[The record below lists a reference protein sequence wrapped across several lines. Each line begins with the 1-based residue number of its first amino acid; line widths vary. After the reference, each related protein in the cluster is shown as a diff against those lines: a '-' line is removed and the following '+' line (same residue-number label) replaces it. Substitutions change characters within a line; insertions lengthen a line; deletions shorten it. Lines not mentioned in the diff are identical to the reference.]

1 MRMCCKIYLTCSA
14 SVGNSGAVADHP
26 ESLPRKTHMALVHP
40 HGPEKR
46 LRPLLLS
53 GAELV
58 DARAYASG
66 LPRVPMT
73 SRETSDA
80 LMLGVG
86 AFTPLAGFMD
96 SDDWRAVCEHCTTAS
111 GVFWPI
117 PITVSATRERAA
129 ALRKGEDIALAD
141 EESGTVVGIM
151 TVTEKYE
158 IDKPFECAHVFGTT
172 DPTHPGVAKVM
183 AQGEVNLAGPVRILS
198 ELDFPERYGALYLRP
213 AETRRLFEDR
223 GWRTVAA
230 LQLRNPMH
238 RSHEYLAKVAIETC
252 DGVLIHQLLGR
263 LKSGDIPAEVRVRA
277 VDALVQGY
285 FVDGT
290 CVQAGYPLEM
300 RYAGPRET
308 LLHAIFRQNY
318 GCSHLI
324 VGRDHAGVGN
334 YYGPFDS
341 QRIFDDLPPG
351 ALCIR
356 PIKID
361 ATFYCARCD
370 GMASGR
376 TCPHGSEDRLE
387 VSGTMLRKVLS
398 EGGDLPPHFSRPE
411 VLAILREYYA
421 CAQTP

>member
-1 MRMCCKIYLTCSA
+1 
-14 SVGNSGAVADHP
+14 
-26 ESLPRKTHMALVHP
+26 MALVDP

-46 LRPLLLS
+46 LRPLLVS
-53 GAELV
+53 GAELAA
-58 DARAYASG
+58 ARSYASG
-66 LPRVPMT
+66 LVRVPMT

-86 AFTPLAGFMD
+86 AFTPLAGFMG
-96 SDDWRAVCEHCTTAS
+96 SGDWRQICEHCTTAD

-117 PITVSATRERAA
+117 PITVSATREVAA
-129 ALRKGEDIALAD
+129 SIRDGQEVALV

-158 IDKPFECAHVFGTT
+158 IDKAFECAHVFGTT
-172 DPTHPGVAKVM
+172 DSNHSGVAKVM
-183 AQGEVNLAGPVRILS
+183 AQADINLAGPVRIVS

-223 GWRTVAA
+223 GWSTVAA

-238 RSHEYLAKVAIETC
+238 RSHEYLAKIAIEMC

-263 LKSGDIPAEVRVRA
+263 LKPGDIPAEVRVRA
-277 VDALVQGY
+277 VNALVTGY

-300 RYAGPRET
+300 RYAGPREA

-324 VGRDHAGVGN
+324 VGRDHAGIGS

-341 QRIFDDLPPG
+341 QRIFDDVPQG
-351 ALCIR
+351 ALRIT

-361 ATFYCARCD
+361 ATFYCHRCD

-376 TCPHGSEDRLE
+376 TCPHGTEDRLE
-387 VSGTMLRKVLS
+387 VSGTMLRKMLS
-398 EGGDLPPHFSRPE
+398 EGGELPPHFSRPE
-411 VLAILREYYA
+411 VLTILREYYA
-421 CAQTP
+421 GLDRKVDAGAGRYAQAQR